1 MSKIVFFSIP
11 AHGHTNPTIPV
22 VAELVKRG
30 NEVRY
35 YSFNEFQT
43 KIEGAGAKFVSCDEF
58 LPSITE
64 QEIAKKAG
72 KNFTSLIE
80 MLVDT
85 TIAMDQ
91 KVCAELKELQPDCI
105 VSDSLCV
112 WGKLFAKKLNI
123 PYICSTTSFAFNKHT
138 AKLMKRGMKE
148 IFNMIFGMPKI
159 NKKIQLLRSHGYEV
173 DNFVSLIENDNNTN
187 TIVYNTK
194 DFQPMAETFS
204 EKFNFV
210 GPSIE
215 FTEKMI
221 PKKNKKV
228 VYISL
233 GTVLNQNEN
242 FYLNCIQAFSNCSY
256 EIIMSVGEQ
265 TNIASLGNL
274 PDHFTVKNR
283 VNQIEVLQRADVFVT
298 HCGMNSVNESL
309 YFGVPM
315 ILYPFH
321 SEQQLVAKRVEELGA
336 GVYLKGIEAK
346 HFVSAVEEIFANE
359 KYKENAVRLSENF
372 RNAGGVNKAA
382 GIILELAQK

>member
-22 VAELVKRG
+22 VADLVKRG
-30 NEVRY
+30 NEVCY

-58 LPSITE
+58 LPPITE

-72 KNFTSLIE
+72 KDFTSLIE

-138 AKLMKRGMKE
+138 AKLMKRGIKE

-187 TIVYNTK
+187 TIVYTTK

-242 FYLNCIQAFSNCSY
+242 FYLNCIQAFSNSSY

-336 GVYLKGIEAK
+336 GVYLKGIGEK

-382 GIILELAQK
+382 DIILELAQK